1 MRSGDICE
9 CRKQPGTKANHNA
22 LEHFALTTPAYPGLI
37 CLKVFAIVEQKTGA
51 TQPHSKQ
58 EHLMAGVTKLSDI
71 SASVRTIKQISDYYV
86 MFKRSS
92 AGSISYCGGIV
103 GVGGAFVGGD
113 EGDPARAANA
123 PTIAPPAITPSSTF
137 LRR

>member
-1 MRSGDICE
+1 MRYVDHIEQNGTALFQRVCE
-9 CRKQPGTKANHNA
+9 MD
-22 LEHFALTTPAYPGLI
+22 LEGIVAKHRIWVAVILGIKILGKPFQVVEVLLRYLTCPN
-37 CLKVFAIVEQKTGA
+37 
-51 TQPHSKQ
+51 
-58 EHLMAGVTKLSDI
+58 
-71 SASVRTIKQISDYYV
+71 
-86 MFKRSS
+86 RSQAS

-103 GVGGAFVGGD
+103 AVGGAFVGGD